1 MNYEQFNIK
10 DYKYWTIQINENQYY
25 LGRCTIWCK
34 RNNVID
40 FFDMTNDELKEFF
53 EIAKHLRNTLKR
65 IFNPDLFNYASLCNE
80 TRHLHIHVV
89 PRYKNSRMFLGKE
102 FNDERWGMNY
112 AGKEFKP
119 DNRILFGIRDK
130 IRKELK

>member
-10 DYKYWTIQINENQYY
+10 DYKYWIIQINENQYY

-53 EIAKHLRNTLKR
+53 EITKHLRNTLKR

-80 TRHLHIHVV
+80 TKHLHIHIV
-89 PRYKNSRMFLGKE
+89 PRYKNSRTFLGKE
-102 FNDERWGMNY
+102 FIDERWGMNY

-119 DNRILFGIRDK
+119 DKKMLFKIRDK
-130 IRKELK
+130 IMKELK